1 MFPSRTLCELSL
13 PSILISCPRI
23 SVFHAAAARVGIG
36 LSLQFRSRD
45 AKSLISKMKMLRT
58 IRGIFSIVLFFVLV
72 HPTWAR
78 DERSIKDLA
87 KALTKLAPDVDPAE
101 AEQISV
107 IAHTTARKL
116 AKDYHVVLNP
126 EFQAFLVNVGARKR
140 GWCGHWAQDI
150 GTHLKEL
157 KPRTL
162 VLHWGVAYDH
172 TSSENNCLVI
182 TARNQPFKDGIILD
196 GWRRAGRLFWC
207 PVIKDDEYELE
218 QHYGHSGITAW
229 KENMQWSA
237 WLQDYEPVAQKP
249 KKATNSKVKEV
260 SSTRN
265 ERRSNDLSSQV
276 IVP

>member
-1 MFPSRTLCELSL
+1 
-13 PSILISCPRI
+13 
-23 SVFHAAAARVGIG
+23 
-36 LSLQFRSRD
+36 
-45 AKSLISKMKMLRT
+45 MKM
-58 IRGIFSIVLFFVLV
+58 FKSNFNVLFVCAILALANQAF
-72 HPTWAR
+72 AK
-78 DERSIKDLA
+78 DERSIRDLA
-87 KALTKLAPDVDPAE
+87 KALTKLGPDVDPKE
-101 AEQISV
+101 AELISV
-107 IAHTTARKL
+107 TAHTTARKL

-157 KPRTL
+157 KPKTL

-172 TSSENNCLVI
+172 TSSENYCLVI
-182 TARNQPFKDGIILD
+182 TARNQPFTDGIIVD

-207 PVIKDDEYELE
+207 PVIQDHEYEVE

-237 WLQDYEPVAQKP
+237 WLQDYETVVQKP
-249 KKATNSKVKEV
+249 KKPTNKKVDEV
-260 SSTRN
+260 SSS
-265 ERRSNDLSSQV
+265 RRQRPDNAFSTEA

>member
-1 MFPSRTLCELSL
+1 MF
-13 PSILISCPRI
+13 
-23 SVFHAAAARVGIG
+23 
-36 LSLQFRSRD
+36 
-45 AKSLISKMKMLRT
+45 KSS
-58 IRGIFSIVLFFVLV
+58 FSVLFVCAIL
-72 HPTWAR
+72 ALANQALAK
-78 DERSIKDLA
+78 DERSIRDLA
-87 KALTKLAPDVDPAE
+87 KALTKLGPDVDPKE
-101 AEQISV
+101 AQLISV
-107 IAHTTARKL
+107 TAHTTARKL

-157 KPRTL
+157 KPKTL

-182 TARNQPFKDGIILD
+182 TARNQPFTDGIIVD

-207 PVIKDDEYELE
+207 PVIQDHEYEVE

-237 WLQDYEPVAQKP
+237 WLQDYETVVQKP
-249 KKATNSKVKEV
+249 KKTTNKKVEEV
-260 SSTRN
+260 SSS
-265 ERRSNDLSSQV
+265 RRQQPNTALSSEA

>member
-1 MFPSRTLCELSL
+1 MFKLSR
-13 PSILISCPRI
+13 SIL
-23 SVFHAAAARVGIG
+23 
-36 LSLQFRSRD
+36 
-45 AKSLISKMKMLRT
+45 
-58 IRGIFSIVLFFVLV
+58 FVCAFVTL
-72 HPTWAR
+72 TNQAFAG

-87 KALTKLAPDVDPAE
+87 KALTKLVPDVDPAE

-107 IAHTTARKL
+107 TAHTTARKL
-116 AKDYHVVLNP
+116 ARDYHVVLNP

-150 GTHLKEL
+150 GTRLKEL

-237 WLQDYEPVAQKP
+237 WLQDYEPSKP
-249 KKATNSKVKEV
+249 KSKAAANKKVNEV
-260 SSTRN
+260 KSAEN
-265 ERRSNDLSSQV
+265 ERRSNDLSNQP

>member
-1 MFPSRTLCELSL
+1 MRAFKIVL
-13 PSILISCPRI
+13 
-23 SVFHAAAARVGIG
+23 
-36 LSLQFRSRD
+36 
-45 AKSLISKMKMLRT
+45 
-58 IRGIFSIVLFFVLV
+58 GIFLVLALLVLAN
-72 HPTWAR
+72 TAGAK

-87 KALTKLAPDVDPAE
+87 KALTKLGPDVDPAE
-101 AEQISV
+101 AEQISMV
-107 IAHTTARKL
+107 AHTTARRL

-126 EFQAFLVNVGARKR
+126 EFQAFLVNIGARKR

-150 GTHLKEL
+150 GTGLKEL

-182 TARNQPFKDGIILD
+182 TARNQPFQDGIILD

-207 PVIKDDEYELE
+207 PVIKDDEYEVE

-237 WLQDYEPVAQKP
+237 WLQDYEPVAEKP
-249 KKATNSKVKEV
+249 KKATDGKANEVK
-260 SSTRN
+260 SARN
-265 ERRSNDLSSQV
+265 ERRNDLSSQA

>member
-1 MFPSRTLCELSL
+1 MRTFKAVRSVFLVLSL
-13 PSILISCPRI
+13 L
-23 SVFHAAAARVGIG
+23 VLANAAW
-36 LSLQFRSRD
+36 
-45 AKSLISKMKMLRT
+45 AK
-58 IRGIFSIVLFFVLV
+58 
-72 HPTWAR
+72 

-87 KALTKLAPDVDPAE
+87 KALTKLGPDVDPAE

-107 IAHTTARKL
+107 IAHTTARRL

-126 EFQAFLVNVGARKR
+126 EFQAFLVNIGARKR

-150 GTHLKEL
+150 GTRLKEL

-182 TARNQPFKDGIILD
+182 TARNQPFQDGIILD

-207 PVIKDDEYELE
+207 PVIKDDEYEVE

-249 KKATNSKVKEV
+249 KKATSSKANEVK
-260 SSTRN
+260 SDRN
-265 ERRSNDLSSQV
+265 ERRNDLSSQA

>member
-1 MFPSRTLCELSL
+1 
-13 PSILISCPRI
+13 
-23 SVFHAAAARVGIG
+23 
-36 LSLQFRSRD
+36 
-45 AKSLISKMKMLRT
+45 MKMLR
-58 IRGIFSIVLFFVLV
+58 IIHGIFWIVLFFVLV
-72 HPTWAR
+72 HPTWAK

-87 KALTKLAPDVDPAE
+87 KALTKLGPDVDPAE

-157 KPRTL
+157 KPKTL

-182 TARNQPFKDGIILD
+182 TARNQPFQDGIILD

-207 PVIKDDEYELE
+207 PVVKDDEYEVE

-229 KENMQWSA
+229 RENMQWSA
-237 WLQDYEPVAQKP
+237 WLQDYEPVAQKT
-249 KKATNSKVKEV
+249 KKATNSKVKEANA
-260 SSTRN
+260 TRN
-265 ERRSNDLSSQV
+265 ERRSIDLSSQA

>member
-1 MFPSRTLCELSL
+1 
-13 PSILISCPRI
+13 
-23 SVFHAAAARVGIG
+23 
-36 LSLQFRSRD
+36 
-45 AKSLISKMKMLRT
+45 MKMLKM
-58 IRGIFSIVLFFVLV
+58 IRRIFWVVLFFNLV

-107 IAHTTARKL
+107 TAHTTARRL
-116 AKDYHVVLNP
+116 AREYHVVLNP
-126 EFQAFLVNVGARKR
+126 ELQAFLVNVGLRKR
-140 GWCGHWAQDI
+140 GWCGHWAADI
-150 GTHLKEL
+150 GARLKEL

-172 TSSENNCLVI
+172 TSSENNCLVV

-207 PVIKDDEYELE
+207 RVIKDDEYELE

-237 WLQDYEPVAQKP
+237 WLQDYETGKEQSKRI
-249 KKATNSKVKEV
+249 TNSKVNETI
-260 SSTRN
+260 SSRD
-265 ERRSNDLSSQV
+265 ERASNSDPRQ
-276 IVP
+276 PATP